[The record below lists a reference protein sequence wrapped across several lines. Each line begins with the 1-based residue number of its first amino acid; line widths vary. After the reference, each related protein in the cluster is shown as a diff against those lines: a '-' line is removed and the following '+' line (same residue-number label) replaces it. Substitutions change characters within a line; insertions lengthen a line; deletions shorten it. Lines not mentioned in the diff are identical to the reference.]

1 MIWYTAGAAG
11 QWARWITGRLPP
23 TDYIQIAIALPVLQ
37 DTTFFLSLSWIL
49 YRIWQI
55 YQKPVDELVDLLG
68 LDIPPAPDVSLG
80 AVTSESVL
88 LFFRPADNQ
97 STSLKNAIQ
106 VNGIKV
112 GEFGLKD
119 NSLQVTGL
127 KPGHFYNI
135 RVIASNPANFST
147 LGPLIRLRTVLA
159 LEKDGFDSTRTINDA
174 DEQLSD
180 CEPAG
185 IRAGPSH
192 LTPMP
197 NIPYQV
203 AKESSATQ
211 ANSRKSVSGRRVS
224 PAIPAAELPSTISS
238 RAASVDEDDSEEA
251 IQRLTEQLDRLR
263 REQYDTDRHIEDED
277 QEHLA
282 SIADLTKNREDLRQT
297 LKEKEE
303 STAELRKHG
312 AHLEK
317 MNRAAQLKKIA
328 TEKAL
333 EQKQTERAKVT
344 DDMDHWDKEI
354 MRIRHGIDQTVQETE
369 QVASTRDEDVVNI
382 RNSVAED
389 HSTIK
394 NLEEEIRMMGGQ
406 IKMMEK
412 HREHL
417 EGNNDEEQE
426 HGRDGDNGQYAWEI
440 RAQAVQAQLAAMW
453 NTLQQAEAENQQA
466 HDRVGY
472 WISRRSRDSSHTATS
487 GALDQSF
494 ASRAAR
500 FKRQHQIVPRIH
512 ALPPPY
518 GASQAASIGGPYSS
532 SNISSQFSSASPFF
546 NMSNGMSVAEIEG
559 PSTSEYRNQSFY
571 DNENLAGGGPMS
583 PAADDLLPSNL
594 FRDDDIMLQES
605 PTAARYESSAE
616 SAADWAG
623 RHSTSPVDRPETER
637 HTPGSVES
645 RRGSLLSSPHES
657 LRNVHPGQITGE
669 SFVDNDQLSYP
680 ATDSSVLTSPA
691 TGSNPLSTSRLAQ
704 FFPNFNRQRGKS
716 SSHEP
721 PALGTLKQGQSQS
734 FPRQVDQDSM
744 DTLETRRRRGSYG
757 NWALPMNLMNRHGV
771 DTGGIRKDEPGANT
785 QASAGPRYRFSMFGP
800 RVDTDSASAFRER
813 SASRPSS
820 MYSFDQI
827 RGRPSSD
834 SQRLNGWPVTENTPS
849 RSSPLGTHWT
859 TSGGPWSRA
868 PSRRPSVQH
877 GSTSNLS
884 IGSTPLDSEAYD
896 SALAPQRSEQL
907 PIGTRPISSQRFSSP
922 KLNPAAPTFKT
933 IFGRSEARK
942 AAKAEKA
949 NEKAAEKDRAR
960 EVDKIAGDE
969 NAQTGEEES
978 ASSQSRLSRDGV
990 SITTAGSVAD
1000 SHDSLDHSTSGSAAD
1015 AAPSSAGTRESL
1027 MQKIS
1032 WKSSSSKFNVP
1043 WGKERGGLFSKK
1055 NGEPST
1061 PDEVEEDAPSE
1072 EQIIRSSDSIMS
1084 TPQQEKG
1091 SRSSLSWPNMRRK
1104 SKKGGTAAEKG
1115 AEAADDD
1122 NM

>member
-1 MIWYTAGAAG
+1 M
-11 QWARWITGRLPP
+11 GRLPP
-23 TDYIQIAIALPVLQ
+23 MDYLQIAIALPVLQ

-88 LFFRPADNQ
+88 LYFRPADSQ
-97 STSLKNAIQ
+97 STSIRNTIQ
-106 VNGIKV
+106 VNGIKESSV
-112 GEFGLKD
+112 GEFGVKD

-135 RVIASNPANFST
+135 RVIASNSANFST
-147 LGPLIRLRTVLA
+147 LGPLIRLRTVPT
-159 LEKDGFDSTRTINDA
+159 LEKDGFDSTKTGASDA
-174 DEQLSD
+174 DEHLSD

-185 IRAGPSH
+185 IRAGPSQ
-192 LTPMP
+192 LTSIP

-203 AKESSATQ
+203 SKESSATQ
-211 ANSRKSVSGRRVS
+211 ANSRKPVSGRRVS

-238 RAASVDEDDSEEA
+238 RAASLDEDDSEEA
-251 IQRLTEQLDRLR
+251 IKSLTEQLDRLR
-263 REQYDTDRHIEDED
+263 HEQYDTDKHIEDED

-317 MNRAAQLKKIA
+317 MNRAAQVKKIA
-328 TEKAL
+328 KEKAL
-333 EQKQTERAKVT
+333 EQKQMERAKVT

-354 MRIRHGIDQTVQETE
+354 MHMRQEIDQTVLETE
-369 QVASTRDEDVVNI
+369 QVTLTRDEDVVSI
-382 RNSVAED
+382 RRSAAED
-389 HSTIK
+389 HNTIK
-394 NLEEEIRMMGGQ
+394 SLEEEIRMMGSQ
-406 IKMMEK
+406 IKLMEK
-412 HREHL
+412 NREYL

-426 HGRDGDNGQYAWEI
+426 HGNDGSNEQHAWEI

-453 NTLQQAEAENQQA
+453 NTLQQVEAENQQA

-472 WISRRSRDSSHTATS
+472 WISRRSRDSSLTAPS
-487 GALDQSF
+487 GPLDQSF
-494 ASRAAR
+494 ASRATR
-500 FKRQHQIVPRIH
+500 FKRQRHILPRMN
-512 ALPPPY
+512 ALPSPY
-518 GASQAASIGGPYSS
+518 GASQAASIGVPYNS
-532 SNISSQFSSASPFF
+532 SNVPTQFSSASPFF
-546 NMSNGMSVAEIEG
+546 NMSNGMSVAETEG
-559 PSTSEYRNQSFY
+559 SSASEYLNQSLH
-571 DNENLAGGGPMS
+571 DNENSTGGGPMS

-594 FRDDDIMLQES
+594 FRDEDVMLQES
-605 PTAARYESSAE
+605 PTAARYEFS
-616 SAADWAG
+616 ADWAG
-623 RHSTSPVDRPETER
+623 RHSTSPVDRPEIER
-637 HTPGSVES
+637 HTPGSVGS
-645 RRGSLLSSPHES
+645 RQESLLSSPHES
-657 LRNVHPGQITGE
+657 LRNIHAGQTAGDV
-669 SFVDNDQLSYP
+669 SVDNDQLSHP
-680 ATDSSVLTSPA
+680 APDSSNLPSGP
-691 TGSNPLSTSRLAQ
+691 TGGNPLSTSRLAQ
-704 FFPNFNRQRGKS
+704 FFPTFNRQRGKS

-734 FPRQVDQDSM
+734 FPRQIDQDAT
-744 DTLETRRRRGSYG
+744 DPLETRRRRGSYG
-757 NWALPMNLMNRHGV
+757 NWALPMGLMNRHDV
-771 DTGGIRKDEPGANT
+771 DADGLRKDGPSANNRT
-785 QASAGPRYRFSMFGP
+785 TAGPRYRFNMFGP
-800 RVDTDSASAFRER
+800 RVDTDSASALRER
-813 SASRPSS
+813 SSSRPSS

-834 SQRLNGWPVTENTPS
+834 SQRLNGWPMTENTPS
-849 RSSPLGTHWT
+849 RSSPLGTHWAA
-859 TSGGPWSRA
+859 SGGPWSRA

-884 IGSTPLDSEAYD
+884 IGSTPLDSETYD
-896 SALAPQRSEQL
+896 GALAPQRSEQL
-907 PIGTRPISSQRFSSP
+907 PIGTRPQSSQRFQPP

-933 IFGRSEARK
+933 IFSRSEARK

-960 EVDKIAGDE
+960 EVDKVTADE
-969 NAQTGEEES
+969 VPQTGEDDS
-978 ASSQSRLSRDGV
+978 ISSQSRVSRDGV

-1000 SHDSLDHSTSGSAAD
+1000 SHDSFDHSISGSTAD
-1015 AAPSSAGTRESL
+1015 VAPSSGTRESF
-1027 MQKIS
+1027 MQKITR
-1032 WKSSSSKFNVP
+1032 KSSSSKFNVP

-1061 PDEVEEDAPSE
+1061 PDEVEEDVPSE
-1072 EQIIRSSDSIMS
+1072 EQIARSSDSVIS

-1104 SKKGGTAAEKG
+1104 SKKGVTAAEKG
-1115 AEAADDD
+1115 AETAEDDEI
-1122 NM
+1122 